1 MEEKIKGET
10 ASGFKFEINKRLM
23 DDYDF
28 IEKVNN
34 MAETGFGMPDLIK
47 YMIGDEGYRA
57 LKEYCR
63 RKDGFLSLKRMQHE
77 MNDMMSVKIDDG
89 VDLKNS

>member
-10 ASGFKFEINKRLM
+10 ASGFKFEIDKRLM

-34 MAETGFGMPDLIK
+34 MAETGLGMPDLIT
-47 YMIGDEGYRA
+47 YMR
-57 LKEYCR
+57 L
-63 RKDGFLSLKRMQHE
+63 
-77 MNDMMSVKIDDG
+77 
-89 VDLKNS
+89 

>member
-28 IEKVNN
+28 IE
-34 MAETGFGMPDLIK
+34 
-47 YMIGDEGYRA
+47 R
-57 LKEYCR
+57 
-63 RKDGFLSLKRMQHE
+63 
-77 MNDMMSVKIDDG
+77 
-89 VDLKNS
+89 